1 MSLSNDQ
8 VIKAVK
14 SPPNQSEVR
23 QGVKQQSRL
32 RVLTLPLG
40 AADIDKETAW
50 DEAKRNLASKLS
62 VEKYNAIIKY
72 YTFPLS
78 IVNISKDMALDLF
91 KVFDGRNAVFS
102 NDYPNDRL
110 KETANA
116 MFADMDINGW
126 IEEEGKKVLSNAPNT
141 IVVIDKDQNG
151 DPVLLAVT
159 NERLEGYELDKKG
172 NFKYIVFLH
181 SEGVDENGVKWVK
194 HGVYD
199 DMNYNVVTQING
211 VFTNEVFP
219 HSLGSCPARFFFDNP
234 LINKHK
240 FKRAIPFSPVVGVM
254 GQWQTFDLFDFYQ
267 DHFAAFQVVQYADS
281 GCDNDCTNGKIYHRA
296 ELDEDGIVTSEA
308 WNEECSTC
316 ANKQLIGPGSSIGVQ
331 VSTDSTEQ
339 DTRDVFSFVSPDIA
353 PLEYVGGKQKGR
365 ERFMKENVVG
375 FSDAINNE
383 AVNETQIKAL
393 VESRKKPLLFIKTF
407 LQDLDVWIHES
418 TVKLVYN
425 AEMTRNSNYGTEWFI
440 LGVDEILKVIEQAK
454 ISGAQSTYIQ
464 NLNMLLISTEYK
476 GDPNLTQYMLISAD
490 LEPNPYDSQQESRDK
505 FKEGMMTA
513 EDYYI
518 KSNFTDLLG
527 RFQRENGSIVNF
539 GSELSYNDKIN
550 RIKQNL
556 IFYTNQKL
564 VKNEQESTDDE
575 AQPTSVSDT
584 GA

>member
-32 RVLTLPLG
+32 RVFTLPLG

-110 KETANA
+110 QETANT

-151 DPVLLAVT
+151 DPVLLAVP
-159 NERLEGYELDKKG
+159 NERLEGYELDKNG
-172 NFKYIVFLH
+172 DFEYIVFIH
-181 SEGVDENGVKWVK
+181 SEGVDENGTKFRK

-199 DMNYNVVTQING
+199 SENYNVVTEINSI
-211 VFTNEVFP
+211 FTNEVFP
-219 HSLGSCPARFFFDNP
+219 HTLGSCPARFFFKNP

-240 FKRAIPFSPVVGVM
+240 FKRSIPFSSIVGVM
-254 GQWQTFDLFDFYQ
+254 GQWQTFDLFDHYQ

-316 ANKQLIGPGSSIGVQ
+316 ANKQLIGPGSSIGIQ
-331 VSTDSTEQ
+331 ISTDSTEQ
-339 DTRDVFSFVSPDIA
+339 DTRNVFSFISPDIA

-425 AEMTRNSNYGTEWFI
+425 ADMKRNSNYGTEWFI

-454 ISGAQSTYIQ
+454 IAGAQSTYIQ
-464 NLNMLLISTEYK
+464 QLNMLLISTEYK

-490 LEPNPYDSQQESRDK
+490 LEPNPYDTQEESRAK
-505 FKEGMMTA
+505 YGEGMMAA

-527 RFQRENGSIVNF
+527 RFERENGSIVAF
-539 GSELSYNDKIN
+539 GSELTYDRKIKV
-550 RIKQNL
+550 IKQTL
-556 IFYTNQKL
+556 IEYTNEKL
-564 VKNEQESTDDE
+564 VKNEQSTDDSAE
-575 AQPTSVSDT
+575 PTGASDT
-584 GA
+584 RAE

>member
-8 VIKAVK
+8 AIKAAQN
-14 SPPNQSEVR
+14 PPNRSEVR
-23 QGVKQQSRL
+23 KGTKQQSRL
-32 RVLTLPLG
+32 RLFTLPLG
-40 AADIDKETAW
+40 ADDIDKETAW

-62 VEKYNAIIKY
+62 VEKYNAILKY

-78 IVNISKDMALDLF
+78 IVNISSDMALDLY

-110 KETANA
+110 KESANA
-116 MFADMDINGW
+116 MFAEMNIHAW
-126 IEEEGKKVLSNAPNT
+126 IEEEGKKVLSHAPNT
-141 IVVIDKDQNG
+141 VVVIDKDQNG
-151 DPVLLAVT
+151 DPVLLAVP
-159 NERLEGYELDKKG
+159 NERLEGYELDKDG

-181 SEGVDENGVKWVK
+181 SEGVDEYGKKWVK

-199 DMNYNVVTQING
+199 DMNYNVVTQKDN

-219 HSLGSCPARFFFDNP
+219 HTLGACPARFFFDNP
-234 LINKHK
+234 LISKHH
-240 FKRAIPFSPVVGVM
+240 FKRSIPFSPIVGVM

-281 GCDNDCTNGKIYHRA
+281 GCDQGCDNGKIHYRA
-296 ELDEDGIVTSEA
+296 ELDDDGIELQPA
-308 WNEECSTC
+308 YWEECSTC
-316 ANKQLIGPGSSIGVQ
+316 ANKQLIGPGTSVGIV
-331 VSTDSTEQ
+331 VSTDSADQ
-339 DTRDVFSFVSPDIA
+339 DTRDVFKFVAPEIA
-353 PLEYVGGKQKGR
+353 PLEYVGEKQKGR

-375 FSDAINNE
+375 FSDAITNE
-383 AVNETQIKAL
+383 AINETQIKAL

-407 LQDLDVWIHES
+407 LEDLDVWIHES

-440 LGVDEILKVIEQAK
+440 LTVDEILKVIEQAK

-464 NLNMLLISTEYK
+464 QLNMLLISTEYK

-490 LEPNPYDSQQESRDK
+490 LEPNPYDSQQEARDK
-505 FKEGMMTA
+505 YKEGMMTA

-527 RFQRENGSIVNF
+527 QFQRENGSIVNW
-539 GSELSYNDKIN
+539 GSELTYDEKIK

-556 IFYTNQKL
+556 VFYTNQKL
-564 VKNEQESTDDE
+564 VKNEQSTDDSTE
-575 AQPTSVSDT
+575 PTSSSDSR
-584 GA
+584 AE